1 MPKLGLGNGFGQ
13 FAAQQEAYLQLMA
26 ARSSAARLTPLLND
40 ALRGQEARRAQMNG
54 ALAGF
59 QAETDLLQRSGV
71 VGPTDS
77 LLSQQARRPRSTSAD
92 SLLDAL
98 PPLPALPAPKLP
110 AGRGAR
116 LATNL
121 LAMPNLTEFAKNQAI
136 NPAAFVAGR
145 AAAVD
150 DCRGAITARVQ
161 DTVNSA
167 GKPGAAGQCMGSP
180 VGMAYREA
188 TPLDPSTYQNRL
200 DQLAAGPP
208 QTLLDRHHEG
218 MEKAKQPPA
227 PPRLPEELTES
238 NSSCRSL
245 DQTMDYVP
253 LVGNLVEHLCLL
265 ALE

>member
-1 MPKLGLGNGFGQ
+1 MPLPKVGLGNDFGR

-26 ARSSAARLTPLLND
+26 ARSSTARLTPLLND
-40 ALRGQEARRAQMNG
+40 ALRGQDARRAQFNG

-71 VGPTDS
+71 VGPADS
-77 LLSQQARRPRSTSAD
+77 VLSQQVRRQQSASAD
-92 SLLDAL
+92 SLLGAL
-98 PPLPALPAPKLP
+98 PSLPAPKLP
-110 AGRGAR
+110 TGRGAR

-121 LAMPNLTEFAKNQAI
+121 LAMPNLAEFAKGQAI

-208 QTLLDRHHEG
+208 QTLLDRHREG
-218 MEKAKQPPA
+218 QEKAKQPPA